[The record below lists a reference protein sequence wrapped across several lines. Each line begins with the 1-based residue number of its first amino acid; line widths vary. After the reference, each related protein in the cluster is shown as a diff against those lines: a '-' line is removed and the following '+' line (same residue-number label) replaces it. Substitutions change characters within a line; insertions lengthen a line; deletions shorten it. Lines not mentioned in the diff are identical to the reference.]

1 MQWLNIKWI
10 NMVCGMNLFI
20 RCAAIF
26 SLSATGA
33 ILMADPPA
41 GADWKLVYEDNF
53 DRPRA
58 ELDKDWNFRNANEW
72 KALSS
77 RWAENAVVENGV
89 LKLLV
94 KKEKRAGQNWTAAS
108 MWTKRRF
115 KYGYFECRFK
125 YAAASGINNAFW
137 IAPSFTPLQE
147 GATRFEVDIN
157 EGHYPDKIS
166 TNVHNWSDT
175 WIDKTGAKR
184 HKGWPQSFKLGPQ
197 RGSPFYSHNLDMAVP
212 MSKIRISSN
221 HPGLVR
227 IAKIWALSEA
237 KDGIYPDW
245 IDEYSRDIYN
255 DLTDFALNA
264 KVVSFSGNY
273 SKSKTTKPEFAVD
286 ASVKTSWATQVSGE
300 KFIELDLGGDKNVA
314 CIQFLNGW
322 NDKNTWKSFIETYKI
337 EYFSGG
343 KWHTLVDVQPKP
355 AEIDLSADFHTYG
368 LLWTENELVFYF
380 DSKPI
385 RKFEHDFIRSR
396 APVLL
401 STIVAEWTGSVTDA
415 ADGKSM
421 DVDYVRVW
429 QKAGEED
436 NACDY

>member
-1 MQWLNIKWI
+1 MKGFYSHNSFKRCLG
-10 NMVCGMNLFI
+10 VFI
-20 RCAAIF
+20 CAFAGIF
-26 SLSATGA
+26 AYA
-33 ILMADPPA
+33 NPPE
-41 GADWKLVYEDNF
+41 GYNWKLVYEDNF

-58 ELDKDWNFRNANEW
+58 ELDKDWNFRNASEW

-94 KKEKRAGQNWTAAS
+94 KKEKRGGQNWTAAS

-137 IAPSFTPLQE
+137 IAPSFTPLPE
-147 GATRFEVDIN
+147 GAARFEVDIN

-175 WIDKTGAKR
+175 WTDKTGAKR
-184 HKGWPQSFKLGPQ
+184 HRGWPQGFKMGTQ
-197 RGSPFYSHNLDMAVP
+197 RGSPFYSHNLDVSVP
-212 MSKIRISSN
+212 MSKIRISSK
-221 HPGLVR
+221 HPGMFR
-227 IAKIWALSEA
+227 IAKIWALSQSE
-237 KDGIYPDW
+237 DGVYPNWLDEPSREIY
-245 IDEYSRDIYN
+245 EE
-255 DLTDFALNA
+255 LTDFALNA
-264 KVVSFSGNY
+264 KVASFSGNY
-273 SKSKTTKPEFAVD
+273 AKNKTTKPELAVD
-286 ASVKTSWATQVSGE
+286 ESVTTSWATQASGE

-322 NDKNTWKSFIETYKI
+322 RNKNTWRSFIDTYKI
-337 EYFSGG
+337 EYFSAG
-343 KWHTLVDVQPKP
+343 KWNTLVEVKPKP
-355 AEIDLSADFHTYG
+355 ADVDLSADFHTYG
-368 LLWTENELVFYF
+368 LLWTEDELVFYF

-385 RKFEHDFIRSR
+385 RKFKHDFIRSR

-401 STIVAEWTGSVTDA
+401 STIVAEWTGEVSDA
-415 ADGKSM
+415 ADGTSM

-429 QKAGEED
+429 QEAGKED